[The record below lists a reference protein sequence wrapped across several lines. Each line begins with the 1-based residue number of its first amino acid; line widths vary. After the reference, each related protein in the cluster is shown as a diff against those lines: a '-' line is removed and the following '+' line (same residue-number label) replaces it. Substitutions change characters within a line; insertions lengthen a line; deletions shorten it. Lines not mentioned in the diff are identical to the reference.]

1 MPNYKAEITLN
12 ERDSMLDMLETEKN
26 LSKVYATALT
36 EGATKGYRE
45 RLKSNLNEELNDQLH
60 LFLLMCEEGYYK
72 VNTAPYEQVEEKRE
86 TFSQKEKELN

>member
-12 ERDSMLDMLETEKN
+12 EKDSMLDMLEMEKN
-26 LSKVYATALT
+26 LTKVYATALT

-72 VNTAPYEQVEEKRE
+72 VNSAPYGQVEEKRE
-86 TFSQKEKELN
+86 LFSQREKELN